1 MKREKDMKEFFK
13 NHKANSVIYA
23 CALVVAIVLVI
34 LYFVVDTLP
43 ETWKTVI
50 VSFGVSV
57 ISSVLLAFLIEF
69 SNDSR
74 ERRRIAKIRE
84 SKFAGLKMAVESFAE
99 RYCNIIM
106 RCYRKWDIDGEPISG
121 KEFSFS
127 EWKEK
132 GERLFREFN
141 EGKGG
146 SRTTELNDI
155 LALFKDILF
164 DRISVVENI
173 ILSYESLFPFWELGG
188 YFCEDE
194 IKSIRT
200 AALQCLNPQNEL
212 AYYHLGSEYFDY
224 VSFHDGLMQIFDA
237 LFAIPEFS
245 EIKDKKFK
253 EG

>member
-1 MKREKDMKEFFK
+1 MKKFFN
-13 NHKANSVIYA
+13 NHKANSVIYV

-34 LYFVVDTLP
+34 LYFAVDALP
-43 ETWKTVI
+43 ETWKTVF

-74 ERRRIAKIRE
+74 ERRRISKIRE
-84 SKFAGLKMAVESFAE
+84 SKFVGLKMAVESFAE
-99 RYCNIIM
+99 RYCYIIM

-146 SRTTELNDI
+146 SRTAELNQI
-155 LALFKDILF
+155 LTLLKQILVS
-164 DRISVVENI
+164 RISLFENI
-173 ILSYESLFPFWELGG
+173 VGSYESLFPFWEIGG

-200 AALQCLNPQNEL
+200 AALQCLNPKIEL
-212 AYYHLGSEYFDY
+212 RDNYLGAEYFDF
-224 VSFHDGLMQIFDA
+224 VSFHDELMRIFEI
-237 LFAIPEFS
+237 LFTIPEFS